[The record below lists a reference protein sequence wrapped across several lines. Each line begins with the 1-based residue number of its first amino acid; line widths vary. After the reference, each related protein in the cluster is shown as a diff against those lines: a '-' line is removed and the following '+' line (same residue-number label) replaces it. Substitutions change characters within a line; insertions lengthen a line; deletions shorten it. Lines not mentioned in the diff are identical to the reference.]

1 MSQSRRNPKNEK
13 FQIELSSVSG
23 FLRFIA
29 VLSGTLLI
37 LSLLFFA
44 VGEKT
49 EAGNVAYTM
58 CFTVNI
64 AACAGSLLGARFLDR
79 KDRQLEEAQIQGK
92 ES

>member
-1 MSQSRRNPKNEK
+1 MSQSRRNLKNEK

-37 LSLLFFA
+37 LSLLLFA

-49 EAGNVAYTM
+49 AAGNVAYTM
-58 CFTVNI
+58 CFAVNA
-64 AACAGSLLGARFLDR
+64 AACAGSLTGAWFLQK
-79 KDRQLEEAQIQGK
+79 KDRELPESLESEREA
-92 ES
+92 

>member
-1 MSQSRRNPKNEK
+1 MSQSRRNLKNEK
-13 FQIELSSVSG
+13 FPIELSSISG

-37 LSLLFFA
+37 LSLLLFA
-44 VGEKT
+44 LGEKT

-64 AACAGSLLGARFLDR
+64 AACAGSLLGAWFLDQ
-79 KDRQLEEAQIQGK
+79 KDRQLQEK